1 MHAYLILAHG
11 NWDLLAK
18 TLALYDDARN
28 DIYLHID
35 ANIRNVPFER
45 LKGAC
50 RRSRVEFVRRIP
62 VVYLTYS
69 LSDAT
74 FELLAAATGRR
85 SYDYYHLLSGQD
97 LPLATQDNIHAFF
110 RGALKEVGG
119 RRVPANFVSVWEGPE
134 TSPRVTGP
142 CITPITRGSGTS
154 ARAAGPC
161 GRSFSSTAAPGGCST
176 CSGRGGKP
184 NLTLTISGTPGSAS
198 PMTSRATSSHDGHG
212 AKRNFRATSSAP
224 TRPSC
229 KRWS

>member
-119 RRVPANFVSVWEGPE
+119 RRVPANFVSVWGGPGN
-134 TSPRVTGP
+134 VTQSYW
-142 CITPITRGSGTS
+142 TRYYAYNPWLRHVR
-154 ARAAGPC
+154 ARRPC
-161 GRSFSSTAAPGGCST
+161 GRSFPQPLHPAAAVPAPGGAENRT
-176 CSGRGGKP
+176 LPLLFRGR
-184 NLTLTISGTPGSAS
+184 LVQHH
-198 PMTSRATSSHDGHG
+198 R
-212 AKRNFRATSSAP
+212 
-224 TRPSC
+224 
-229 KRWS
+229 